1 MISAVG
7 HEPDVTI
14 SDYVADLRAAT
25 PSNAAEL
32 VVPDQQE
39 LRERLASLQ
48 VRLNQA
54 MNRKLR
60 ESRQELDRFA
70 SMRVLQNPM
79 NYVEDRRLLLDHHQ
93 KLLIHAAQR
102 SFELRKQRFIR
113 VTAAMEAMSPLK
125 VLARGYS
132 VTKDQNGVVLTRTED
147 VSPGEMITVI
157 LNSGEID
164 AVVEQVRGGTDG

>member
-1 MISAVG
+1 M
-7 HEPDVTI
+7 
-14 SDYVADLRAAT
+14 
-25 PSNAAEL
+25 
-32 VVPDQQE
+32 
-39 LRERLASLQ
+39 
-48 VRLNQA
+48 
-54 MNRKLR
+54 
-60 ESRQELDRFA
+60 
-70 SMRVLQNPM
+70 
-79 NYVEDRRLLLDHHQ
+79 
-93 KLLIHAAQR
+93 
-102 SFELRKQRFIR
+102 LRKQRFIR